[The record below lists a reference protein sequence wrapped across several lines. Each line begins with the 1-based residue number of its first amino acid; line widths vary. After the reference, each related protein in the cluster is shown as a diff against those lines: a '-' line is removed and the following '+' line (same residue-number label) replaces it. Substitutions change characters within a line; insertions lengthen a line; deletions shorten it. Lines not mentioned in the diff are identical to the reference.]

1 MGRVALCEI
10 QMPSQHMFRSW
21 RRQQA
26 KKHRESE
33 ILSVQ
38 LEVQRLQQE
47 LVSCKAGHAEEQ
59 SVLRA
64 TISSLEA
71 ELHENTFEGKKF
83 TADDMECVV
92 AYSSSNLDEMYDAQL
107 HQLVGQVETL
117 QNEVAEKEDELLRRA
132 ASPTQVSS
140 ILPRSADGVA
150 AAQPT
155 APDVALSPTSFLGLE
170 DVGALR
176 CASSKHLAVGFASN
190 SVASSS
196 SSDVAGMCDGTAA
209 RADLHRPKLTG
220 VMEDLCKWVDAH
232 PGSSQQNLARR
243 ASAVLR
249 ELRSCVSLDLYFRAA
264 GQMPTL
270 FSISRIRS
278 PRDLEEYGQNIV
290 DAFMSFDATG
300 DLQTSLPDL

>member
-1 MGRVALCEI
+1 M
-10 QMPSQHMFRSW
+10 
-21 RRQQA
+21 
-26 KKHRESE
+26 
-33 ILSVQ
+33 
-38 LEVQRLQQE
+38 
-47 LVSCKAGHAEEQ
+47 
-59 SVLRA
+59 
-64 TISSLEA
+64 
-71 ELHENTFEGKKF
+71 F
-83 TADDMECVV
+83 TADDMERVV
-92 AYSSSNLDEMYDAQL
+92 AYSSSNLDEIKQMYDAQL
-107 HQLVGQVETL
+107 HQLVGQVEKL
-117 QNEVAEKEDELLRRA
+117 QNEVAEKEAELLRRA

-155 APDVALSPTSFLGLE
+155 APDVALPPTSFFGLE

-176 CASSKHLAVGFASN
+176 CASSKHVAVGFASN

-196 SSDVAGMCDGTAA
+196 SSDVAEMRDGTAA
-209 RADLHRPKLTG
+209 RADLHGPKLTG

-232 PGSSQQNLARR
+232 PGSSQQDLARR